1 MSCRADSPIKYS
13 NVRSSK
19 ERLGSMQGPLNAA
32 DYNTD
37 TAGKQFIATGLEGT
51 AARFVHSAA
60 RLLAFALLCRAA
72 VTSDQSD
79 TDEPNCQRC
88 LFALRTCAHAESLT
102 RTRASHSGSHGMHVQ
117 CAVRMPPSHWAQS
130 VYSRPQCAPLPLYLS
145 IADQVQLNGFVFSE
159 ADESRKRCRPRLQR

>member
-1 MSCRADSPIKYS
+1 MCDRSALGQPHGTCKGLAGPVNCRADSPIKYS

-60 RLLAFALLCRAA
+60 RLLCLRFAVL
-72 VTSDQSD
+72 
-79 TDEPNCQRC
+79 
-88 LFALRTCAHAESLT
+88 
-102 RTRASHSGSHGMHVQ
+102 
-117 CAVRMPPSHWAQS
+117 
-130 VYSRPQCAPLPLYLS
+130 
-145 IADQVQLNGFVFSE
+145 
-159 ADESRKRCRPRLQR
+159 RCRNLRSV